1 MSEKPPVKPA
11 LVSPVSLL
19 DIYTR
24 QIEISAALA
33 VVHEQLKTVPD
44 HEQRIRRLEASRA
57 KLVGAAVAVSATVS
71 ALGTWIGLVAVH
83 H

>member
-1 MSEKPPVKPA
+1 MSEMSPIQPA
-11 LVSPVSLL
+11 MASPVTLL

-24 QIEISAALA
+24 QMEVSAALA
-33 VVHEQLKTVPD
+33 VIHEQLKTVPD

-57 KLVGAAVAVSATVS
+57 KLVGAAVAISATVS
-71 ALGTWIGLVAVH
+71 ALGTWLGLVVAH

>member
-1 MSEKPPVKPA
+1 MA
-11 LVSPVSLL
+11 SPVTLL

-24 QIEISAALA
+24 QMEVSAALA
-33 VVHEQLKTVPD
+33 VIHEQLKTVPD

-57 KLVGAAVAVSATVS
+57 KLVGAAVAISATVS
-71 ALGTWIGLVAVH
+71 ALGTWLGLVVAH